1 MASVGGTLVADP
13 SCTAAGHIVAG
24 TMTGRNDP
32 SEKDL

>member
-1 MASVGGTLVADP
+1 MAFIGGTHEVEL
-13 SCTAAGHIVAG
+13 SCVAAGRIVAG